1 MWQEGVSTIVMV
13 TNIKE
18 DGKVKCQQYWAESGH
33 QKYGPFSVVITE
45 QKDFADYVIRVFEVT
60 VSVTTDMLKP
70 IDILIV
76 CRSVT

>member
-1 MWQEGVSTIVMV
+1 MSTIVMV

-18 DGKVKCQQYWAESGH
+18 DGMVKCQQYWAESGH

-60 VSVTTDMLKP
+60 VSVVTSHRVRFLTF
-70 IDILIV
+70 V
-76 CRSVT
+76 CAAKL

>member
-1 MWQEGVSTIVMV
+1 MV

-33 QKYGPFSVVITE
+33 QKYGSFSVAITE

-60 VSVTTDMLKP
+60 VSV
-70 IDILIV
+70 
-76 CRSVT
+76 VTSH